1 MNDFIEAE
9 YTVEDDDDKNNNKEI
24 KINTDPICSLID
36 NITDVFKE
44 QIRCNNEFKMCKE
57 KERTERERIRAQ
69 LEICKDML
77 NKKHEQIMHIIKSNY
92 SSLNKLMDYTQ
103 KNVEDAIKENNFE
116 LVKYLMDYQMNF
128 MNKIN
133 NTSLQALSNGD
144 NKGFAKIMENNLTTK
159 CLE

>member
-9 YTVEDDDDKNNNKEI
+9 YTVENDDDKNNNKEI
-24 KINTDPICSLID
+24 KINTDPLCSLID

-44 QIRCNNEFKMCKE
+44 QIRCNNEFKMYKE

-77 NKKHEQIMHIIKSNY
+77 NKRHEQIMNIIKSNY

-103 KNVEDAIKENNFE
+103 KNVEEAIKENNFE

-128 MNKIN
+128 MNKVN
-133 NTSLQALSNGD
+133 STSLQALSNGES
-144 NKGFAKIMENNLTTK
+144 KGFTK
-159 CLE
+159 MIGNDLATKSLE